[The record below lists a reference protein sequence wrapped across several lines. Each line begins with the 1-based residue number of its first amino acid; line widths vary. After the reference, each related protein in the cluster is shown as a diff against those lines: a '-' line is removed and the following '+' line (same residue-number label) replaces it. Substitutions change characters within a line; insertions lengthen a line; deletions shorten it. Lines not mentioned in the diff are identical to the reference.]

1 MRSGRRRSFS
11 EITMDIT
18 LKSTLPGHQ
27 NPIFCVEKGYYTHTF
42 FTAGNDKGVVEW
54 DIEQNAFK
62 RILCAVSS
70 SVYALRLITGTP
82 ILAIALREGKLLFVH
97 VEEQKLVASIQLS
110 TKAIFAL
117 AYMSWKNELLAVG
130 EEGTLYVIDLA
141 TYKSIYEK
149 RISPTTIRAI
159 AIDEGLGR
167 IALGDKDGQ
176 VYMLDST
183 DFHVITDSKLH
194 SMPATSLAFIHNKL
208 LSGGRDAQL
217 VISDPNQLTTNFSFV
232 PHLFTVYG
240 IYPHPEVPI
249 FATVSRDKSLKF
261 WSTADFALLKNMSRE
276 KIQDGHHLSVNAGS
290 WSENGQ
296 YFFSVGDDKLVKVW
310 EFHL

>member
-1 MRSGRRRSFS
+1 
-11 EITMDIT
+11 MDIT

-27 NPIFCVEKGYYTHTF
+27 NPIFCVEKGYYADTF

-70 SVYALRLITGTP
+70 SVYALRLIPGTP
-82 ILAIALREGKLLFVH
+82 ILAIALREGKLLFVD
-97 VEEQKLVASIQLS
+97 VEEQKLGASIQLS
-110 TKAIFAL
+110 NKAIFAL

-130 EEGTLYVIDLA
+130 EEGTLYIIDLT
-141 TYKSIYEK
+141 TYKCIYEK

-167 IALGDKDGQ
+167 IALGDKDGK
-176 VYMLDST
+176 VYTLDST
-183 DFHVITDSKLH
+183 DFHVITDAKLH

-240 IYPHPEVPI
+240 IYPHPEAPI
-249 FATVSRDKSLKF
+249 FVTVSRDKSLKF

-276 KIQDGHHLSVNAGS
+276 KMQDGHHLSVNAGA

-296 YFFSVGDDKLVKVW
+296 YFFSVSDDKLVKIW
-310 EFHL
+310 EFHV

>member
-1 MRSGRRRSFS
+1 
-11 EITMDIT
+11 MDIT

-27 NPIFCVEKGYYTHTF
+27 NPVFCVEKGYYADTF

-54 DIEQNAFK
+54 DIEHNAFK

-70 SVYALRLITGTP
+70 SVYALRLIIGTP
-82 ILAIALREGKLLFVH
+82 ILAIALREGKLLFVD
-97 VEEQKLVASIQLS
+97 VEEQKLIASLQLG

-117 AYMSWKNELLAVG
+117 AHMSWKNELLAVG
-130 EEGTLYVIDLA
+130 EAGTLHVIDLS
-141 TYKSIYEK
+141 TYQSIYEK
-149 RISPTTIRAI
+149 RISTTTIRAI

-176 VYMLDST
+176 VYLLDST
-183 DFHVITDSKLH
+183 DFHVITDLKLH
-194 SMPATSLAFIHNKL
+194 NMPTTSLAFIHNKL

-217 VISDPNQLTTNFSFV
+217 VISNPNQLHDNFSFV

-240 IYPHPEVPI
+240 IYPHPEAPI

-261 WSTADFALLKNMSRE
+261 WSSDDFALLKNISRE
-276 KIQDGHHLSVNAGS
+276 KMQDGHHLSVNAGA
-290 WSENGQ
+290 WSQNGQ
-296 YFFSVGDDKLVKVW
+296 YFFSVSDDKLVKIW
-310 EFHL
+310 EIKKIDKLVANS

>member
-1 MRSGRRRSFS
+1 MRSGWRKSFS

-159 AIDEGLGR
+159 AID
-167 IALGDKDGQ
+167 
-176 VYMLDST
+176 
-183 DFHVITDSKLH
+183 ITDSKLH
-194 SMPATSLAFIHNKL
+194 SMPTTSLAFIHNKL

-240 IYPHPEVPI
+240 IYPHPEAPI

-276 KIQDGHHLSVNAGS
+276 KMQDGHHLSVNAGS

-310 EFHL
+310 EFENK